1 MTTERLAIYSA
12 ETRILTDL
20 TFLAFQPT
28 ISSTQAKTG
37 TYSYRHDLGKGA
49 AGKAFETPQT
59 AIRTGFWFYMA
70 NSAINDTTYLYHSG
84 MSKTI
89 GFGNSRL
96 AVRFDLSGGL
106 LSLERPLTG
115 SANEVMATAPTPS
128 QFSTT
133 GTWFP
138 VGITHKIHATDGF
151 VSIFVA
157 GDRVLHYE
165 GDTRPAWFS
174 VTRHY
179 DDTTAY
185 CLVAGG
191 AGTSGA
197 QGFTD
202 AYVDDHFIDSIVGEM
217 DGPVPAR
224 RFLMALPT
232 TAGADA
238 AWTPLS
244 STNVSNV
251 DENPNDGD
259 TSYNKALV
267 ADLRDTFN
275 FSDITVPTDHRIVAV
290 VPSVFAK
297 RLDSEISNGVS
308 LHAFDGL
315 TYEDSADLTL
325 AMTYDVPA
333 FARFLLQPD
342 GSAWDQASF
351 NAMQFG
357 YKSFGDF

>member
-1 MTTERLAIYSA
+1 MTITRLAHYTA

-20 TFLAFQPT
+20 TFLAFQPS

-37 TYSYRHDLGKGA
+37 TYSYKHDLGKGA
-49 AGKAFETPQT
+49 AGKAFEVPQT
-59 AIRTGFWFYMA
+59 AIRTGFWIYMA
-70 NSAINDTTYLYHSG
+70 NTNINDTTYLYFSG
-84 MSKTI
+84 MSKLT
-89 GFGNSRL
+89 GFANSHL
-96 AVRFDLSGGL
+96 DVRFNLGSGL

-115 SANEVMATAPTPS
+115 STNEVLATCTIPS

-138 VGITHKIHATDGF
+138 IGITHKIDDLDGF
-151 VSIFVA
+151 FSVNVA
-157 GDRVLHYE
+157 GDRVLNYI
-165 GDTRPAWFS
+165 GDTRPSWFS
-174 VTRHY
+174 STLHY

-185 CLVAGG
+185 CLVAGA
-191 AGTSGA
+191 AGTSGT

-202 AYVDDHFIDSIVGEM
+202 AYVDDQFIDSIDGES
-217 DGPVPAR
+217 DAPVPAR

-232 TAGADA
+232 TAGVDA
-238 AWTPLS
+238 EWTPLS

-275 FSDITVPTDHRIVAV
+275 FGDITVPTDHRIVAV
-290 VPSVFAK
+290 IPSVFAK

-308 LHAFDGL
+308 LHAWDGL

-325 AMTYDVPA
+325 SMTYDVPA
-333 FARFLLQPD
+333 FARFPLQPD
-342 GSAWDQASF
+342 GSVWTQTDF

-357 YKSFGDF
+357 YKSYGDF